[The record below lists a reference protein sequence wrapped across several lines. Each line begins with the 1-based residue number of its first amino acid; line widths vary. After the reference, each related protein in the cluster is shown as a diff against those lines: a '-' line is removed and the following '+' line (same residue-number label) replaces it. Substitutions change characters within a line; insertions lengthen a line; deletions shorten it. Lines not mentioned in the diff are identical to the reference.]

1 MTVSRDLPFAMN
13 RFCGAEEIKNLKV
26 GSDYQSGA
34 FGDAFGLTIE
44 ELKLLTRA
52 VVVLDASGNVTY
64 CEIVPEVT
72 HEPNYGA
79 ALQAIQ
85 KLL

>member
-1 MTVSRDLPFAMN
+1 
-13 RFCGAEEIKNLKV
+13 
-26 GSDYQSGA
+26 
-34 FGDAFGLTIE
+34 
-44 ELKLLTRA
+44 
-52 VVVLDASGNVTY
+52 VLDASGNVTY

>member
-1 MTVSRDLPFAMN
+1 M
-13 RFCGAEEIKNLKV
+13 
-26 GSDYQSGA
+26 
-34 FGDAFGLTIE
+34 TIE

-64 CEIVPEVT
+64 FEIVPEVT

>member
-1 MTVSRDLPFAMN
+1 M
-13 RFCGAEEIKNLKV
+13 
-26 GSDYQSGA
+26 
-34 FGDAFGLTIE
+34 TIE

-64 CEIVPEVT
+64 VEIVPEVT
-72 HEPNYGA
+72 HEPNYGS

>member
-1 MTVSRDLPFAMN
+1 MN

-34 FGDAFGLTIE
+34 FGDAFGMTIE

-52 VVVLDASGNVTY
+52 VVVLDANGNVTY
-64 CEIVPEVT
+64 VEIVPEVT
-72 HEPNYGA
+72 QEPNYGA
-79 ALQAIQ
+79 SLQAIQ